1 MKKTKNPIVQ
11 FFASVQLTLFTF
23 IALATSS
30 IIGTII
36 QQNKEPGFYIAQYGP
51 KLAQLFDLLNIDDMY
66 NSSWFLSLLVL
77 LSLNLIVCTI
87 DRLPNVW
94 RMVVLD
100 NLQTTPERLERQSRR
115 QEFLVSNAHEGAV
128 SEAKAVLGTF
138 GSGIQQSDGEEGTL
152 LFSQK
157 GAWTRLGVY
166 VVHASVLIIF
176 VGAIIGSI
184 YGHKGGVT
192 LPEGSTISAIFEYGT
207 GRMIDLGF
215 SVRCDKFTLS
225 YYDNGAPKEYRSDLT
240 VIEDGKEVL
249 TKAIVVNDPLDYRG
263 YTFYQASYEPRNEMM
278 VTVVNETS
286 GVEKSFNVV
295 PRREVS
301 WPNEGLSFGIVN
313 IQGSQQTGYGYKI
326 WFSDNHGEPASLWL
340 IEDQPGKVK
349 RDSATY
355 SISLRRRYA
364 TGLQIAKDPGVWYV
378 YIGCLAMLLGLLVAF
393 FLSHRRVWIYIAKQG
408 DATRILLSGTANK
421 DRIGF
426 EKEFTGLVEKIRQ
439 NEGLTPTKEKS

>member
-1 MKKTKNPIVQ
+1 MKKTKNPFVQ

-23 IALATSS
+23 IALASAS

-36 QQNKEPGFYIAQYGP
+36 QQNKEPGFYVAQYGP
-51 KLAQLFDLLNIDDMY
+51 KLAKLFEILNFNDMY

-100 NLQTTPERLERQSRR
+100 NLQTTPERLERQSKR
-115 QEFLVSNAHEGAV
+115 QNFLVSNAPEGAV
-128 SEAKAVLGTF
+128 AAAKAVLSTL
-138 GSGIQQSDGEEGTL
+138 GSGVQQADREEGTL
-152 LFSQK
+152 LFIQK

-166 VVHASVLIIF
+166 VVHASILIIF
-176 VGAIIGSI
+176 TGAIIGSI

-192 LPEGSTISAIFEYGT
+192 LPEGSTINSIYEYGT
-207 GRMIDLGF
+207 VRMIDLGF

-225 YYDNGAPKEYRSDLT
+225 YYDNGQPKEYRSDL
-240 VIEDGKEVL
+240 VVLEDGKEVL
-249 TKAIVVNDPLDYRG
+249 TKSIVVNGPLDYGG

-278 VTVVNETS
+278 VTVVNEAS
-286 GVEKSFNVV
+286 GLKKVFEVV

-313 IQGSQQTGYGYKI
+313 IQGSQRTGYGYKL
-326 WFSDNHGEPASLWL
+326 WFSDNHGDPASFWL
-340 IEDQPGKVK
+340 TEDTSRKVV

-355 SISLRRRYA
+355 SVSLRRRYA

-378 YIGCLAMLLGLLVAF
+378 YIGCLTMLLGLVVAF
-393 FLSHRRVWIYIAKQG
+393 FLSHRRVWIYITKQG
-408 DATRILLSGTANK
+408 DSTRILLSGTANK

-426 EKEFTGLVEKIRQ
+426 DKEFTALVEKIGQ
-439 NEGLTPTKEKS
+439 NDSLTQTKEIS